1 MSCRKFEAP
10 RHGSLGFCP
19 RRRAKN
25 IRPPVSSFPTDTLS
39 KKPHL
44 TAFLAFKAGMSHVV
58 RMTEKSVLKRSVAT
72 VTSSEVLDAVT
83 YIESPPMVGF
93 GLVGY
98 KNTIYGL
105 KRTGCVL
112 SQHLSESVHRR
123 MTRNF
128 YRYRT
133 SKNSHTLKN
142 NPNNLS
148 EEIQKIKENSDSIR
162 ILVHTQVEKIPNL
175 KTKKANIAEIQ
186 INGGN
191 IQEKVEFVLSKM
203 EKEIKVEEVFETQE
217 SIDVIGVTKGKGF
230 EGVTKRFGTRILP
243 RKTRKGIRKV
253 ACIGAWHPAGVL
265 STVPRA
271 GQMGFHRRTMTNLQ
285 VYMIGNGHKEFNT
298 EYDLTV
304 KGINPMGG
312 FPHYGN
318 INNDFVMVKGSIMG
332 PRKRVVVLRKSLSKE
347 KPKLEN
353 VILKFVDTSSKI
365 GHGRFQTSGEKKEF
379 YGILKKDVK
388 AGGNE

>member
-25 IRPPVSSFPTDTLS
+25 IRPPVSAFPADNPMDA
-39 KKPHL
+39 PHL
-44 TAFLAFKAGMSHVV
+44 TAFMAFKAGMSHVV

-72 VTSSEVLDAVT
+72 ITSSEVLDAVT

-98 KNTIYGL
+98 KNTLQGL
-105 KRTGCVL
+105 KRTGCVF
-112 SQHLSESVHRR
+112 SQHISESVHRR

-128 YRYRT
+128 YRFR
-133 SKNSHTLKN
+133 SPKNTPTPKN
-142 NPNNLS
+142 LQ
-148 EEIQKIKENSDSIR
+148 EEIQKIKDNSDSIR

-186 INGGN
+186 VNGGS
-191 IQEKVEFVLSKM
+191 IQDKVEFVLSKM
-203 EKEIKVEEVFETQE
+203 EKEIKVEEVFKTQE

-285 VYMIGNGHKEFNT
+285 VYMLGNGQKEIST
-298 EYDLTV
+298 EYDLTT

-312 FPHYGN
+312 FPHYGM
-318 INNDFVMVKGSIMG
+318 INNDFVMLKGNIMG
-332 PRKRVVVLRKSLSKE
+332 PRKRVVVLRKSLIKE
-347 KPKLEN
+347 KPKQEN
-353 VILKFVDTSSKI
+353 ITLKFVDTSSKI

-379 YGILKKDVK
+379 YGLLKKDVK
-388 AGGNE
+388 AGNE